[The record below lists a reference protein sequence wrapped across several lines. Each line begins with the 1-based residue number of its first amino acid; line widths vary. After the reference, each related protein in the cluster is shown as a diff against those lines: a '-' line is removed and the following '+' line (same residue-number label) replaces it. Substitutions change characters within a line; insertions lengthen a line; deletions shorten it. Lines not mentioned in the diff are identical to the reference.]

1 MNAVEALRV
10 AVQAH
15 QPGDRREAAA
25 RDSFLAE
32 LDRLERPFDENA
44 DLTHVTGSG
53 IVVGVRGVI
62 LHKHRRLKMW
72 MQPGGHIE
80 PGETPAEA
88 ALRECEEET
97 GLPLTHPPDGPLIV
111 HVDVH
116 PAANAHIHLDV
127 RYLMFAP
134 DQDPAPP
141 PNESQE
147 VAWFTWH
154 EAVEM
159 ADDSLLGALRSAH
172 RVIDTSVPIPGASER
187 TRDG

>member
-1 MNAVEALRV
+1 VNAVDELRV

-62 LHKHRRLKMW
+62 LHEHRRLKMW

-80 PGETPAEA
+80 PGEAPAEA

-97 GLPLTHPPDGPLIV
+97 GLPLTHPPDGPLFV

-116 PAANAHIHLDV
+116 PAANAHIHLD
-127 RYLMFAP
+127 
-134 DQDPAPP
+134 
-141 PNESQE
+141 
-147 VAWFTWH
+147 
-154 EAVEM
+154 
-159 ADDSLLGALRSAH
+159 LR
-172 RVIDTSVPIPGASER
+172 
-187 TRDG
+187 